1 MIEAMKEIIKD
12 EVEELNNT
20 LDFTR
25 PFYDSPSAAL
35 NDPTVT
41 DKATMVRTH
50 AEAYTKLMVKTK
62 DPCRVR
68 FDVHYSVE
76 KEKFVCIE
84 CTVA

>member
-1 MIEAMKEIIKD
+1 MIEAMQKIIRD

-41 DKATMVRTH
+41 EKATAVRSH
-50 AEAYTKLMVKTK
+50 AEAFTKLMGKVNA
-62 DPCRVR
+62 PNRMR
-68 FDVHYSVE
+68 FDVHYSIE
-76 KEKFVCIE
+76 KEKFVCVE